1 MTNRRSGT
9 TRTSLRR
16 RQAWRRAEKLAGA
29 KIGALLVTR
38 GQDVRYLSGFT
49 GDDSFLLTGSGWT
62 VLLTD
67 GRYAEQAARECPGLE
82 IRVRTGSMT
91 AALKDALAARRVR
104 SLGVQSEHMTL
115 QLHDALRK
123 AARAVRL
130 RPVTGAISPLRQVK
144 DAAEIR
150 AIRQAVRVAERAF
163 RQLTGRGRKAFV
175 GRTEREVAAELDYLM
190 RLGGASGPAFETIV
204 AAGAHASLPHYRPGP
219 TRIRA
224 GQAVL
229 LDWGAVVDGY
239 CSDLTR
245 VVFTGRI
252 PPKLAAAYEV
262 VQKAQA
268 AGVAAVRPGASC
280 KSVDAAARKVIESAG
295 RGDKFVH
302 GLGHG
307 IGLEVHEGPSLGRTA
322 DAKLKNGMVV
332 TVEPGVYLPGVGG
345 VRIEDDVLVT
355 SKGRRRLSTL
365 SRSPADMVLR

>member
-144 DAAEIR
+144 DAAEI
-150 AIRQAVRVAERAF
+150 RAF